1 MSSSIR
7 PLLFVPRYWPGVG
20 GAELHSRRLAQEL
33 ALQVPVEVA
42 RCCSEETHAT
52 DLAFAYAEAG
62 CVRDGEMLVHTLA
75 PKPAWRGVARAL
87 AAAAPRS
94 RLARGA
100 YGRLARSM
108 ALASLRDIAGEATVM
123 HAIYNGFTPGAQA
136 MQSMGRP
143 FVWTPLAHTTRP
155 DGTAWSSAQF
165 QTLYRQADALIAM
178 TEYEREWL
186 IKQGAASSR
195 VHVCP
200 MAPLFAS
207 DVPRPQDFR
216 ARHGLGDH
224 PYILFLGRTA
234 EYKGYAALLDAAP
247 SIWAKH
253 PDARLVFAGPITD
266 AAQKRF
272 EAIDDPRVIIA
283 GPLSDADKKSALAAC
298 TMLCVP
304 STEESLG
311 VVYLE
316 AWSFEKPVI
325 AADIPAMQSVIEAG
339 QDGLIVNPK
348 PAPIADAVN
357 TLLERPA
364 HAADL
369 GRKGARKVERQYN
382 WASIADA
389 HLKIYQS
396 VI

>member
-1 MSSSIR
+1 MSSPIR

-33 ALQVPVEVA
+33 SRQVPIEVA

-62 CVRDGEMLVHTLA
+62 CVRDDEMLVHTLA

-100 YGRLARSM
+100 YGRLAR
-108 ALASLRDIAGEATVM
+108 ALAHASLGDIAGEATVL

-136 MQSMGRP
+136 MQALGRP

-155 DGTAWSSAQF
+155 DGTAWSSSQF
-165 QTLYRQADALIAM
+165 RDLYKKADALIAM

-207 DVPRPQDFR
+207 DVPKPQEFR
-216 ARHGLGDH
+216 ARHDLGDH
-224 PYILFLGRTA
+224 PYILFLGRMA

-247 SIWAKH
+247 TIWARH
-253 PDARLVFAGPITD
+253 PDTRLVFAGPITD
-266 AAQKRF
+266 AARARF
-272 EAIDDPRVIIA
+272 DKVDDPRVVIA

-298 TMLCVP
+298 TMLCVA

-325 AADIPAMQSVIEAG
+325 AANIPAMQSVIESG
-339 QDGLIVNPK
+339 QDGLIVEQ
-348 PAPIADAVN
+348 AHMPIADAVN
-357 TLLERPA
+357 TLLERPTY
-364 HAADL
+364 AADL
-369 GRKGARKVERQYN
+369 GRKGARKVEHQYN
-382 WASIADA
+382 WASIADT
-389 HLKIYQS
+389 HMKIYQS